1 MSTGED
7 DTAVVIVDDDPS
19 IRAAL
24 GSLFRSVGIN
34 AKVFDSV
41 PAYLAAVASLA
52 DCPTCLVLDVR
63 LSGIGG
69 LELQKQLTQSG
80 SKVPI
85 IFMTAHGDI
94 PMSVRAMKDG
104 AVDFLAKPFRD
115 QDMLD
120 AVTKA
125 LEIDRTRRSNYA
137 HVAAARVRYD
147 TLTDREKQV
156 MAQVALGFLNKQI
169 ASQLSVSEIT
179 IKIHRGRLMKKLGAT
194 CLADL
199 VKFAKSIE
207 QSD

>member
-1 MSTGED
+1 MSTWEND
-7 DTAVVIVDDDPS
+7 SAVVIVDDDPS

-24 GSLFRSVGIN
+24 SSLFRSVGLN
-34 AKVFDSV
+34 TKLFESV
-41 PAYLAAVASLA
+41 PDYLAGLGSLP
-52 DCPTCLVLDVR
+52 DCSTCLVLDIR
-63 LSGIGG
+63 LSGISG
-69 LELQKQLTQSG
+69 LELQKQLALSG

-115 QDMLD
+115 QEMLD
-120 AVTKA
+120 AVTTA
-125 LEIDRTRRSNYA
+125 LDMDRTRRSNYA
-137 HVAAARVRYD
+137 HAAAARLRYD

-156 MAQVALGFLNKQI
+156 MALVAAGFFNKQI
-169 ASQLSVSEIT
+169 ASQLGVSEIT
-179 IKIHRGRLMKKLGAT
+179 IKIHRARLMKKLRAT

>member
-1 MSTGED
+1 MNNREEY
-7 DTAVVIVDDDPS
+7 TAVVVVDDDPS

-24 GSLFRSVGIN
+24 SSLFRSVGLN
-34 AKVFDSV
+34 AKVYESV
-41 PAYLAAVASLA
+41 PEYLTGVGSLP
-52 DCPTCLVLDVR
+52 DCPTCLVLDIR
-63 LSGIGG
+63 LSGVSG
-69 LELQKQLTQSG
+69 LELQRQLVQSG

-115 QDMLD
+115 QEMLD

-137 HVAAARVRYD
+137 HAAAARVRYD

-156 MAQVALGFLNKQI
+156 MALVAEGFLNKQI
-169 ASQLSVSEIT
+169 ASQLGVSEIT
-179 IKIHRGRLMKKLGAT
+179 IKIHRARLMKKLGAT